1 MCKYY
6 LYIKIHRVT
15 VEVISGMFLLV
26 CGCAI
31 YLLFRS
37 RSLNIY
43 QWCCSLGLTSIIER
57 FRRIVQ
63 DWNVPDVIRFSL
75 PDGMYCAAYILIV
88 DAIWYREQGI
98 QKYVVIALVPIITI
112 GSELFQSL
120 NLVRGTFDVFD
131 LVCYALPP
139 LVYVCIIV
147 YQKYNYFKEQ
157 QV

>member
-6 LYIKIHRVT
+6 LHIKNNRAT
-15 VEVISGMFLLV
+15 VEVVSGVFLLI

-43 QWCCSLGLTSIIER
+43 QWCYALGLTSVIDYLR
-57 FRRIVQ
+57 GIVQ
-63 DWNVPDVIRFSL
+63 ELNVPDVVRFSL
-75 PDGMYCAAYILIV
+75 PDGMYCASYILVV
-88 DAIWYREQGI
+88 DAIWHQEHGL
-98 QKYVVIALVPIITI
+98 QKYIVISLVPIVTI
-112 GSELFQSL
+112 GSELLQSL

-139 LVYVCIIV
+139 LVYVCIIA

>member
-1 MCKYY
+1 MCKYC
-6 LYIKIHRVT
+6 LHNKKNRATI
-15 VEVISGMFLLV
+15 EAASGVLLLI

-43 QWCCSLGLTSIIER
+43 QWCCALGLTSIIER

-63 DWNVPDVIRFSL
+63 DWNVPDIIRFSL

-88 DAIWYREQGI
+88 DAIWYKEQSV

-112 GSELFQSL
+112 GSELLQNF

>member
-1 MCKYY
+1 MCRNRLHVKNN
-6 LYIKIHRVT
+6 RAT
-15 VEVISGMFLLV
+15 VEVVSGVFLLI

-43 QWCCSLGLTSIIER
+43 QWCYALGLASMIDYLRT
-57 FRRIVQ
+57 IVQ
-63 DWNVPDVIRFSL
+63 DWNVPDVVRFSL

-88 DAIWYREQGI
+88 DAIWYREQGM